1 MRVCTSPGV
10 SGTVT
15 RRAGGRPEKGMAG
28 WAVSPGKALHL
39 SLNPGGA
46 WTSREDWKGGP
57 PGVGGGGATSRDR
70 LGQILVL
77 ECGGQ

>member
-1 MRVCTSPGV
+1 MGVCTSPGV
-10 SGTVT
+10 SSMVT
-15 RRAGGRPEKGMAG
+15 RRAGGCPEKGMAG

-39 SLNPGGA
+39 SLDPGRA

-57 PGVGGGGATSRDR
+57 PGVGGGGAMSRDR

-77 ECGGQ
+77 ESGGQ